1 MRSRTPGPSSARIR
15 ALWWAALVHLRGCRR
30 PCVAFVWVVHIAVRY
45 KSCRRGSSGAIVR
58 KCVVSKTF
66 TSSNPALC
74 RSPLVPGTGGEDPWG
89 WVSPAARGIPS
100 VPRLL
105 RQQCQVSAACSAYR
119 RYTRP
124 ATEPVKLRSCF
135 ETCTELILRPGHRWF
150 ARVYT
155 TKHCN
160 LCQQHQPC
168 ARCGSS

>member
-1 MRSRTPGPSSARIR
+1 M
-15 ALWWAALVHLRGCRR
+15 WWAALIHLRGCRMA
-30 PCVAFVWVVHIAVRY
+30 CVAFVWVEHIAVRHS
-45 KSCRRGSSGAIVR
+45 SCLQGRTIVR
-58 KCVVSKTF
+58 NNRLPPPKLLPTLILIRQFLKG
-66 TSSNPALC
+66 
-74 RSPLVPGTGGEDPWG
+74 RGGEDSWG

-100 VPRLL
+100 LPRAGSSARCLL
-105 RQQCQVSAACSAYR
+105 HALHIAGN
-119 RYTRP
+119 TRP

-135 ETCTELILRPGHRWF
+135 ETCTELILHPGHRWF